1 MKRVIILIFF
11 VQSCLQAQVY
21 EFNTLQLAHWDEAGE
36 DYSDVWGYA
45 AGGREYAIIGSRT
58 KIYFID
64 VTNPTAPIVIDEFGP
79 FTSTTWREFKTF
91 SHYAYAVTDGPDAGG
106 LRIFDLQYLPDTVI
120 QVRQTTAF
128 FTKCHMPFIDETNA
142 RLYCAGTDTRN
153 NGIIVLDLSSRPDS
167 PSVLINQALP
177 RGYVHDMFV
186 KNNIVYASHGG
197 NGLSQYDCTGNACTG
212 ELSHFQTGGY
222 NHSSWMTAD
231 NTLLVNAIET
241 PGHPLWLFNLSDG
254 GISSENYK
262 TFKSVTLN
270 EQYPNRPPGD
280 TANIGHNPYIIGN
293 RVYVSYYTDGV
304 QIFDISDVNNIRRI
318 AYFDTDRDHTSYLPA
333 FRGCWGVY
341 PFLPSGNI
349 LASDI
354 QSGLWVFRVNEPAL
368 PINYIQLK
376 GRLVHIDQVGL
387 QFDFIAQA
395 DTKSIL
401 LEKSTDSITFN
412 PFREINGWKKLIK
425 YNGNILDKEASLDNY
440 YRIKLIK
447 ENGLSNYSN
456 VINIKSTKSKIKIW
470 PNPVEYRFNI
480 VAFSD
485 ITKITLRDIQGR
497 TIYQWNNPPTTI
509 DLPEMIYNGVY
520 ILEIQEGPVSNFS
533 KLIVER

>member
-11 VQSCLQAQVY
+11 VQSWLQAQVY
-21 EFNTLQLAHWDEAGE
+21 EFNTMQMAHWNEAGE
-36 DYSDVWGYA
+36 DYSDIWGYA
-45 AGGREYAIIGSRT
+45 AAGREYAIIGSRT

-64 VTNPTAPIVIDEFGP
+64 VTNPTAPVVIEAFGP
-79 FTSTTWREFKTF
+79 FTSTSWREFKTY

-128 FTKCHMPFIDETNA
+128 FTKCHMPFIDEANA

-153 NGIIVLDLSSRPDS
+153 TGIIVLDLSTRPDS

-197 NGLSQYDCTGNACTG
+197 NGLSQYDCTGATCTG

-231 NTLLVNAIET
+231 NNLMVNAIET
-241 PGHPLWLFNLSDG
+241 PGHPLWLFKLTG
-254 GISSENYK
+254 GNISSENYK
-262 TFKSVTLN
+262 TFKSITLK
-270 EQYPNRPPGD
+270 EQYPNRPPED

-318 AYFDTDRDHTSYLPA
+318 AYFDTDRDHTSYFPV

-354 QSGLWVFRVNEPAL
+354 QSGLWVFRVNEAAL
-368 PINYIQLK
+368 TLNFIQLK
-376 GRLVHIDQVGL
+376 GRLIHINQIGL
-387 QFDFIAQA
+387 QLDFIAQA
-395 DTKSIL
+395 GTKSIW

-412 PFREINGWKKLIK
+412 PFREIEGWKKLIK
-425 YNGNILDKEASLDNY
+425 YHGSILDNEVSLNNY
-440 YRIKLIK
+440 YRLRIIN
-447 ENGLSNYSN
+447 EDGSSTYSN
-456 VINIKSTKSKIKIW
+456 VLNIKSTKSKIKIW

-480 VAFSD
+480 VAVSD
-485 ITKITLRDIQGR
+485 ITKITLSDIQGR
-497 TIYQWNNPPTTI
+497 TLFKWINPPTSI
-509 DLPEMIYNGVY
+509 DLPEMIGNGVY

-533 KLIVER
+533 KLIVQR